1 MTLFTVWLSGLEW
14 PINIEQTIGR
24 MQAVLKKKK
33 SRRLFT
39 YESIHESIHMCAKE
53 FFYYVLILFLLP

>member
-24 MQAVLKKKK
+24 MQAVLKKKRVEDF
-33 SRRLFT
+33 SRMKVFMKVFT
-39 YESIHESIHMCAKE
+39 CVQKNFSIM
-53 FFYYVLILFLLP
+53 Y